1 MSTPFSNL
9 RVDPWTGATSWRTM
23 TPEIH
28 TIEGFSE
35 LPGIYGFQLQDAANP
50 ATITVRENF
59 TGSTPFTS
67 VNTDPNPGEF
77 RLGVAGYIK
86 FNIADNG
93 KEMLVEYEGAGSN
106 LSIKN
111 LQTLGSSG
119 NVDGGSPDSVF
130 GGIAP
135 IDGGAP

>member
-9 RVDPWTGATSWRTM
+9 RTDPWEGATAYRAM

-28 TIEGFSE
+28 TVEQFSE
-35 LPGIYGFQLQDAANP
+35 FPGFYGFQLQDEVNP
-50 ATITVRENF
+50 LAITVTENI
-59 TGSTPFTS
+59 TGGIEWVRSN
-67 VNTDPNPGEF
+67 VAPNPGEY
-77 RLGVAGYIK
+77 RLGEAGYLQ

-93 KEMLVEYEGAGSN
+93 KSMLVDYEGAGSN

-119 NVDGGSPDSVF
+119 NIDGGAPDSVY
-130 GGIAP
+130 GGVAP